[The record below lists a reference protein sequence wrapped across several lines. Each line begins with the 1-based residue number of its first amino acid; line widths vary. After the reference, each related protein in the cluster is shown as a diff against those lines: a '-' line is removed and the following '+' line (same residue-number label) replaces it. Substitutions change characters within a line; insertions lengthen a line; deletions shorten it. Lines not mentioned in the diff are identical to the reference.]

1 MTSPLFRQQRYAMA
15 LFWLLM
21 GLCVVLA
28 VATIK
33 LAVNEIGQ
41 PSVGVAHGGDVYLD
55 GTGGFRREFVIDA
68 GVQGLAADHEHLPGT
83 AAAARIACSNSFRF
97 MTSGAPS
104 RRTRD
109 RRPPVRQRR
118 VRPRTG

>member
-33 LAVNEIGQ
+33 LAVNEICQ
-41 PSVGVAHGGDVYLD
+41 PWA
-55 GTGGFRREFVIDA
+55 GFDFNKYA
-68 GVQGLAADHEHLPGT
+68 
-83 AAAARIACSNSFRF
+83 
-97 MTSGAPS
+97 
-104 RRTRD
+104 
-109 RRPPVRQRR
+109 VRS
-118 VRPRTG
+118 PLS